1 MTDLRYPIGE
11 FRDKPY
17 LTPAERREA
26 IEHLSH
32 AAQNLQ
38 AAVSG
43 LTADQLDTP
52 YRLGRWNVRQVAHHL
67 ADSHMNGY
75 IRFKLALTENEPT
88 IKPYDEARWAELSDS
103 IEMPPQVSIEIFD
116 ALHKRWVALCE
127 AMTPAQFALC
137 YHHPERGICTL
148 DGRVRE
154 CAWHSRHHVAQITA
168 LRERMGWH

>member
-11 FRDKPY
+11 SRDKPY

-103 IEMPPQVSIEIFD
+103 IEMPPQVSIEI
-116 ALHKRWVALCE
+116 
-127 AMTPAQFALC
+127 
-137 YHHPERGICTL
+137 
-148 DGRVRE
+148 
-154 CAWHSRHHVAQITA
+154 
-168 LRERMGWH
+168 